1 MKRLLLFFVISL
13 SVVFGRGQP
22 PNILIVLADDLG
34 YGDLGCYGNQIVKT
48 PNLDQFA
55 REGMRFTD
63 CYAAAANCSPS
74 RTGLMTGRTPT
85 RVGVHNWIPMLSP
98 MHVPKDEITI
108 ATLLRNGGYDTA
120 HTGKWH
126 LNGWFNLP
134 GQPQPND
141 HGFNHWFSVQNNGLP
156 NHKNPW
162 NFVRNGTPLGT
173 IKGLSLIHI

>member
-1 MKRLLLFFVISL
+1 MLFRS
-13 SVVFGRGQP
+13 
-22 PNILIVLADDLG
+22 
-34 YGDLGCYGNQIVKT
+34 YGNKIVKT
-48 PNLDQFA
+48 PNLDRFA
-55 REGMRFTD
+55 REGIRFTD

-98 MHVPKDEITI
+98 MHMPRDEITI
-108 ATLLRNGGYDTA
+108 ATILRNGGYDTA

-141 HGFNHWFSVQNNGLP
+141 HGYNHWFSVQNNGLP
-156 NHKNPW
+156 NHRNPRKIGRAH
-162 NFVRNGTPLGT
+162 VGTPDT
-173 IKGLSLIHI
+173 P